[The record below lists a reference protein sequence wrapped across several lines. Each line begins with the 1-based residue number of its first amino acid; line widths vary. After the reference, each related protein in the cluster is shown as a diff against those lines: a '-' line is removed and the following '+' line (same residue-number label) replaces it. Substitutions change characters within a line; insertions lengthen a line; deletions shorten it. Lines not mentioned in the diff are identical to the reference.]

1 MTKLMPIFALALVL
15 VGCEATNNPEPSK
28 PYGVSRYKNP
38 PVKGDHFLKEML
50 AEPEAKP
57 ALASNTPSV
66 AVAPVAPVFSTPVAG
81 APIDDASL
89 QTLRQ
94 RYGIPDS
101 SVIKDE
107 DVNAMIRLYTT
118 ECLRLQERQH

>member
-1 MTKLMPIFALALVL
+1 MTKLMPILALALVM

-57 ALASNTPSV
+57 AVASNTPSV
-66 AVAPVAPVFSTPVAG
+66 AVAPVASVARS
-81 APIDDASL
+81 PIDDASL

>member
-1 MTKLMPIFALALVL
+1 MTKLMPILALALVM

-57 ALASNTPSV
+57 AVASNTPSV
-66 AVAPVAPVFSTPVAG
+66 AVAPVASVARS
-81 APIDDASL
+81 PIDDASL

-101 SVIKDE
+101 SVIKAE